1 VTSAIVSSVSVS
13 AVRASGAPA
22 GPGVYIVLGAVALV
36 AGVFLAGNYRG
47 LGTRYIR
54 FTLRRTDPIS
64 PLEARLI
71 KRYRFI
77 YAITA
82 VIGLGMIMSG
92 ISRL

>member
-1 VTSAIVSSVSVS
+1 VST
-13 AVRASGAPA
+13 ALASNHTA
-22 GPGVYIVLGAVALV
+22 GPDAYIILGAIALV
-36 AGVFLAGNYRG
+36 TGTILAANYRG
-47 LGTRYIR
+47 VGTKYIR

-82 VIGLGMIMSG
+82 VIGLGMILSG

>member
-1 VTSAIVSSVSVS
+1 VS
-13 AVRASGAPA
+13 AAGAAGGAPA

-36 AGVFLAGNYRG
+36 AGVLLAGNYRG
-47 LGTRYIR
+47 VGTKYIR
-54 FTLRRTDPIS
+54 FTLRRADPIS

-71 KRYRFI
+71 RRYRVI

-82 VIGLGMIMSG
+82 VLGLGMLLSG